1 MIDEVPQRRHLNES
15 QPKRRFEWER
25 ARSFSGSNARQAQ
38 LKMLE
43 FAACKSPTNKG
54 VLTRPLSGGF
64 DQQAKKQDQQYY

>member
-43 FAACKSPTNKG
+43 FAVCKSG
-54 VLTRPLSGGF
+54 PLLCLP
-64 DQQAKKQDQQYY
+64 QTKEC